1 MSVSELSRGKLSF
14 VAAAVILLAGAFGL
28 AAPAQA
34 AAIAVTTTGDEL
46 NTAAPCSLR
55 EAIRS
60 ANTDLAIGGCAAGSG
75 ADTIT
80 VPPGTYVLTIP
91 NAPGVT
97 DENNGQSGDL
107 DILADLTITG
117 SANAPAIINGN
128 GAALSDRVFDVSA
141 AATVSFNRL
150 TIRNGTEPPGSLA
163 GGGGVTNNGR
173 ATFTNTTISGN
184 IAGTGGGGV
193 SNGSGVGATSTFINS
208 TITGNSAGGSGGG
221 VRIGAGAS
229 SSFVNT
235 TISGNLA
242 QVGGGGVSNDGA
254 ATFANTNIAGNGAGG
269 RGGGVF
275 NGAPSS
281 ASTFTNSTFS
291 GNTAGLEGGGLF
303 NSAGAG
309 TNLMNSTLSGN
320 RANDSGGGLQGG
332 TATLSNVTITANVAD
347 SDANGTGDGGGVAS
361 ATLSVRNSIIGGNMD
376 ASTPPSAVIPD
387 CSATVNS
394 QGYNLIGNATGCAI
408 AVGPSD
414 KVGSGAAPIDP
425 ALGPL
430 ANNGGPTPTHALLAS
445 SPARVG
451 GSPTAPGGPGDACTA
466 SDQRGVPRPQGARCD
481 VGAYEY
487 AMCLKGVVNRVGS
500 PGKDTLGGT
509 AGSDVFLG
517 LGGRDRIKGHG
528 GKDHA
533 CGGKGNDSLIGG
545 RGADRLAGDEGA
557 DRLFGGLGSDRL
569 MGGRGNDVLV
579 GGKGWDRCVGGPGRD
594 RAISCEKKVGIP

>member
-1 MSVSELSRGKLSF
+1 MAVTGVVWLVSPAR
-14 VAAAVILLAGAFGL
+14 AGS
-28 AAPAQA
+28 
-34 AAIAVTTTGDEL
+34 IAVTTTGDEL

-60 ANTDLAIGGCAAGSG
+60 ANTDLAIGGCPAGSG

-80 VPPGTYVLTIP
+80 VPPGTYRLTIP

-107 DILADLTITG
+107 DVLADLTIIG
-117 SANAPAIINGN
+117 SASAPTIINGN

-150 TIRNGTEPPGSLA
+150 TIRDGTEPPGSMA

-184 IAGTGGGGV
+184 MAGTGGGGV
-193 SNGSGVGATSTFINS
+193 SNGGGVGATSTFINS
-208 TITGNSAGGSGGG
+208 KIIGNSAGGSGGG
-221 VRIGAGAS
+221 VRIGMGAS
-229 SSFVNT
+229 SSFIDT
-235 TISGNLA
+235 TISGNTA

-254 ATFANTNIAGNGAGG
+254 AMFTNTNITGNGAGT

-275 NGAPSS
+275 NGSPSS
-281 ASTFTNSTFS
+281 ASTFTNSTVS
-291 GNTAGLEGGGLF
+291 GNTAQAEGGGLF

-309 TNLMNSTLSGN
+309 ANLMNSTVSGN
-320 RANDSGGGLQGG
+320 RANNSGGGLQGG

-347 SDANGTGDGGGVAS
+347 SDANGTGDGGGVA
-361 ATLSVRNSIIGGNMD
+361 ATTLGVRNSIIGGNLD
-376 ASTPPSAVIPD
+376 ASPPPGGVAPD

-394 QGYNLIGNATGCAI
+394 QGYNLISNDTGCTV
-408 AVGPSD
+408 AVGTGD

-445 SPARVG
+445 SPARIG
-451 GSPTAPGGPGDACTA
+451 GNPTAPGGPGDACTA
-466 SDQRGVPRPQGARCD
+466 TDQRGVPRPQGARCD

-487 AMCLKGVVNRVGS
+487 AMCLKGVVNRVGT
-500 PGKDTLGGT
+500 PGGDVLRGTLGP
-509 AGSDVFLG
+509 DVVLG
-517 LGGRDRIKGHG
+517 LGGKDRIMGLR
-528 GKDHA
+528 GKDRL
-533 CGGKGNDSLIGG
+533 CGGRGNDPLIGG
-545 RGADRLAGDEGA
+545 SGADRLAGNEGA
-557 DRLFGGLGSDRL
+557 DRLFGGAGSDRL
-569 MGGRGNDVLV
+569 LGGRGNDLLV
-579 GGKGWDRCVGGPGRD
+579 GGPGRDRCVGGPGRD
-594 RAISCEKKVGIP
+594 RAISCEKRIGIP